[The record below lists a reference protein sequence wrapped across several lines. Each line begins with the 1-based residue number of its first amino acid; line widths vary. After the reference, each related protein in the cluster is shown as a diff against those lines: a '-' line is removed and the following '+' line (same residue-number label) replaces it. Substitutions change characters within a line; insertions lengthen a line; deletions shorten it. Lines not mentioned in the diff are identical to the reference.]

1 MPHQCQTVS
10 AQRREKQCHEQCH
23 WRCCVLCSSS
33 ILRILLFHVADHA
46 CPPSCRRGQMS
57 SNRIEA
63 LLTGAL
69 HFPNDRQHVGGET
82 AALGPAWRRPHATA
96 PAGTTVRRC
105 RRTAPNPRLFHFCGM
120 AGWETICERGSSLGF
135 SQNTVFASPPNV
147 RAFAWPR
154 LLPSRHD
161 PDCRKFLA
169 AEHWNGR
176 TPQQ

>member
-1 MPHQCQTVS
+1 
-10 AQRREKQCHEQCH
+10 
-23 WRCCVLCSSS
+23 
-33 ILRILLFHVADHA
+33 
-46 CPPSCRRGQMS
+46 MS

-82 AALGPAWRRPHATA
+82 LHSDLPGGGHTLRRQQGPLCDGAGAPRPSLGYSTFAE
-96 PAGTTVRRC
+96 
-105 RRTAPNPRLFHFCGM
+105 M
-120 AGWETICERGSSLGF
+120 AGWETIRERGSSLGF

-154 LLPSRHD
+154 LLQSRHD